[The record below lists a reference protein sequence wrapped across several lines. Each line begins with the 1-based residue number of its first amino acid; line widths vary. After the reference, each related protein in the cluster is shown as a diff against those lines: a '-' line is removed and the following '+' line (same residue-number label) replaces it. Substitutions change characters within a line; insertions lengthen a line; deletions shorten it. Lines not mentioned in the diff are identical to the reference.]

1 MKNLFRTLMVLT
13 FISPTAYSYDES
25 FGVGAILGDPT
36 GISVKYLINDI
47 RIDAALSYNNDELI
61 IYSDYLKH
69 FQGRLGKQNAFV
81 SALTPYIGAGPVL
94 AFRDE
99 HKHHHDNDFVDDDED
114 DDWALGVR
122 VPVGIEWMNPE
133 KKLPIGIGVEV
144 VPGLEIVPETEG
156 FFQAGLT
163 ARYYF

>member
-1 MKNLFRTLMVLT
+1 MKKLILPLLVLT
-13 FISPTAYSYDES
+13 FITPKAFSMEEK

-36 GISVKYLINDI
+36 GISVKYLINDMGL
-47 RIDAALSYNNDELI
+47 DATLSYNNDELI
-61 IYSDYLKH
+61 IYGDYLKH
-69 FQGRLGKQNAFV
+69 FPGRLGKKNAFV
-81 SALTPYIGAGPVL
+81 SALTPYIGAGPIL
-94 AFRDE
+94 AFKDE
-99 HKHHHDNDFVDDDED
+99 HKYHHDSDFVDDNSD

-156 FFQAGLT
+156 FFQAGFT